1 MKKPDDIVMVC
12 ICDYA
17 GQVKGKGFRGKDL
30 KSRLRSGVGL
40 APSNLM
46 ITTFGQ
52 IVDTPWGPRGELIMM
67 PAPETE
73 VTVEHGP
80 DRPRERFLLAS
91 LLDLDGE
98 PWSCCPRSWLKKG
111 LDALEAE
118 TGLRLN
124 SAFEHEFHY
133 TGATPRLGDAYSLD
147 AMRLQ
152 GAFAQRL
159 MQALDENGIDPE
171 MVLPEY
177 GPQQFE
183 VTCRPALGL
192 KSADDAVRLREITRS
207 VARALG
213 QKATF
218 SPVMGAGA
226 VGNGVHVHFSLEDK
240 NGKPQTFDPERPH
253 RIGEAA
259 AHFTAGILSA
269 MPALVAL
276 TAPSAV
282 SYERLQPNRWS
293 ASYNNLADKDR
304 EAGVRICP
312 LSKLPGTDARKSFNL
327 EYRAAD
333 AAANPYL
340 TLGALV
346 WAGLQGIRD
355 RLPLPAATEGDPGQL
370 PEEERRKRG
379 LSRLPA
385 SLGAALDE
393 FAADKRIADW
403 MGADFVN
410 AYLTHKRSE
419 LKLVKDLDLNEQIK
433 RYVEVY

>member
-1 MKKPDDIVMVC
+1 MKKPDDIVMIC

-30 KSRLRSGVGL
+30 KSRLRSGIGL

-46 ITTFGQ
+46 ITAFGQ
-52 IVDTPWGPRGELIMM
+52 IVDTPWGPRGEVIMM

-91 LLDLDGE
+91 LVELDGE
-98 PWSCCPRSWLKKG
+98 PWPCCPRSWLKQG
-111 LDALEAE
+111 LDTLEAE
-118 TGLRLN
+118 TGLRLK

-133 TGATPRLGDAYSLD
+133 SGAARRLGDAYSLD

-152 GAFAQRL
+152 GAFAQLL
-159 MQALDENGIDPE
+159 MQALDENGIAPE
-171 MVLPEY
+171 LVLPEY

-183 VTCRPALGL
+183 VTCRPALGI

-207 VARALG
+207 IARAQG

-240 NGKPQTFDPERPH
+240 SGRPVTLDPKRPH
-253 RIGEAA
+253 QVGEMA
-259 AHFTAGILSA
+259 AHFTAGILA
-269 MPALVAL
+269 RMPALVAL

-282 SYERLQPNRWS
+282 SYERLQPHRWS
-293 ASYNNLADKDR
+293 AGYNNLADKDR

-312 LSKLPGTDARKSFNL
+312 LSKLPGSGPHKSFNL

-355 RLPLPAATEGDPGQL
+355 RLPLPSATEGDPSLLSQA
-370 PEEERRKRG
+370 ERKRRG
-379 LSRLPA
+379 LRRLPA
-385 SLGAALDE
+385 SLAEALE
-393 FAADKRIADW
+393 ELGKDKHVGGW
-403 MGADFVN
+403 MGEEFLN
-410 AYLTHKRSE
+410 AYLIHKRSE
-419 LKLVKDLDLNEQIK
+419 LKLLKDLDLTEQIK
-433 RYVEVY
+433 RYVEAY